1 MKLTA
6 RDVIVRCVQR
16 GYTWEEIRPC
26 ILRDYGGGW
35 YEFDVNHPAYPAKP
49 KPGHK
54 APESLSHAVAMAMPS
69 VEPAGPGTE
78 LKKLLGKIG
87 IKSSPTCSCN
97 KRAKTMDENGIEW
110 CEQNVETICD
120 WLQEEA
126 TKRKLP
132 FIRMAGKAIVHLA
145 IRRAKKATNK

>member
-1 MKLTA
+1 MITGPRVQFEA
-6 RDVIVRCVQR
+6 RCKQR
-16 GYTWEEIRPC
+16 GYALNEVRDC
-26 ILRDYGGGW
+26 IVSEDGDMITVD
-35 YEFDVNHPAYPAKP
+35 ETHASYPRFP
-49 KPGHK
+49 K
-54 APESLSHAVAMAMPS
+54 APSRDS
-69 VEPAGPGTE
+69 GPGTE

-97 KRAKTMDENGIEW
+97 KRAKTMDENGVEW

-132 FIRMAGKAIVHLA
+132 FVRLAGKAIINLA
-145 IRRAKKATNK
+145 IRKAKKGNNK